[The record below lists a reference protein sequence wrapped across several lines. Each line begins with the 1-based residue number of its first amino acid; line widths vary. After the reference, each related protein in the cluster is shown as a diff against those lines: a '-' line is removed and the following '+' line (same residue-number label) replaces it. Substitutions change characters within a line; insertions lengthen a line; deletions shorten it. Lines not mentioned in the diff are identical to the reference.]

1 MVFLTS
7 SKEIRESSKIKIKD
21 IKKGSITQ
29 LGELREKQGRRKKG
43 V

>member
-7 SKEIRESSKIKIKD
+7 SKGRKESSKIKIKD
-21 IKKGSITQ
+21 LKKGRITQ